1 MADSSFL
8 MKNAESVYKKNIY
21 IKEDP
26 EGISISKSDMVTQ
39 SVNKAKLKS
48 ILPDIL
54 KLEINPKPKLE
65 QKVPNNEDLEGIATG
80 QEIKPQPKE
89 VVKQKSRMQKWMS
102 NELFY
107 KDGQSGRNAPSGESS
122 NKGPGGAVPLDAGSG
137 RLLSSNPINESS
149 D

>member
-1 MADSSFL
+1 MADSSAI

-26 EGISISKSDMVTQ
+26 EGISISKSDMMTQ

-65 QKVPNNEDLEGIATG
+65 QKVPNNEDLEEIATG

-89 VVKQKSRMQKWMS
+89 IVKQKSRMQKWMS

-107 KDGQSGRNAPSGESS
+107 KDG
-122 NKGPGGAVPLDAGSG
+122 
-137 RLLSSNPINESS
+137 
-149 D
+149 